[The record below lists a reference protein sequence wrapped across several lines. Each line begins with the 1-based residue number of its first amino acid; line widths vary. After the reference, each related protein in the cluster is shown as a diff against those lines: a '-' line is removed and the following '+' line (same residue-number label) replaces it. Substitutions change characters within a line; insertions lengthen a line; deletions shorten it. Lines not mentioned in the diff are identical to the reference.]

1 MCWFYRFLSLCADF
15 IAFYRFMLILSLL
28 SLCADF
34 IAFYRFMLILSLL
47 SLCADFIAFYRF
59 VLILSLFIALCWFY
73 RFLSLCADFI
83 AFYRFVLILSLLS
96 LCADFIA
103 FYPFCADFNT
113 FISLCWFHRF
123 VLILSLIA
131 LCWFHSFLS
140 LCADFTVY
148 RFCWFYCMLF
158 WWFPASHSLV
168 HFLNWFV
175 YNFPASPIAYEM
187 RLVIEMLSLSS
198 LLSLLLSRV
207 PARPLIIQ
215 PNNLANF

>member
-1 MCWFYRFLSLCADF
+1 
-15 IAFYRFMLILSLL
+15 
-28 SLCADF
+28 
-34 IAFYRFMLILSLL
+34 MLILSLL

-59 VLILSLFIALCWFY
+59 VLILSLLSLWADFIAFY
-73 RFLSLCADFI
+73 HFVLILSLLSLCADFI

-113 FISLCWFHRF
+113 YISLCWFHRF

-140 LCADFTVY
+140 L
-148 RFCWFYCMLF
+148 CMLF

-187 RLVIEMLSLSS
+187 RLVIEMLSLSI